1 MRISRRI
8 AAIFLHDL
16 LVTALAW
23 GVAWCA
29 RFNFSIPPR
38 EYWQVALAT
47 LPLVL
52 LVQGALNWR
61 FGLYRGLWRF
71 ASLPDLWNIIRAA
84 LLGALCLTLA
94 LFVWNRLEGVPRSLL
109 ILYPVFLVLFLGGP
123 RLAYR
128 LWKDHSLTLGSLRPG
143 RRVLIVGA
151 GRAGETVVRD
161 MLRDPSFVPVGLL
174 DDRRGLQGAHIHGVP
189 VLGTID
195 RLPEVAEEE
204 QAEMI
209 FIAIPSAGSREMQRI
224 VGLCMQSGLP
234 YRTLPRLEDMG
245 EVSIEALR
253 NVSIED
259 LLGRDR
265 VELDWRV
272 IRAGISGRRV
282 LVSGGGGSI
291 GAELCRQ
298 VARLEP
304 SRLVVVEL
312 SEFALFEIE
321 RELRRDFP
329 DLELVTLLGDVTDE
343 VAMERVF
350 LSHQPQV
357 VFHAA
362 AYKHVPIL
370 EHQEREAVR
379 NNVLGTRV
387 LAGAADR
394 HGCERFV
401 LVSTDKAVNP
411 SSVMGASKRVAE
423 VLCQALNAGSATR
436 FVTVRFGNVLGSAGS
451 VVPLFREQIRNGG
464 PVTVTHPEMTRYFMT
479 IPEAS
484 QLILQAGVMGE
495 GGEIFV
501 LRMGEPVRILDLAEQ
516 MIRLAGKEP
525 GRDIGIVYTGI
536 REGEKLH
543 EELFHGEERPEPTAH
558 GKILRASHRPAQWSQ
573 VAVQLEVMATACR
586 SFDREALRAAL
597 TALVPELG
605 GTTAAGGDNIVDL
618 QRRKQ

>member
-8 AAIFLHDL
+8 ATIFLHDL
-16 LVTALAW
+16 LVTTLAW
-23 GVAWCA
+23 ALAWCA
-29 RFNFSIPPR
+29 RFNFSLPPQ
-38 EYWQVALAT
+38 EYWQTALAT
-47 LPLVL
+47 LPLVA
-52 LVQGALNWR
+52 LVQGILNWR

-84 LLGALCLTLA
+84 LLGALSLTLI
-94 LFVWNRLEGVPRSLL
+94 LFVWNRLEGIPRSLL
-109 ILYPVFLVLFLGGP
+109 ILYPVFLVVGLGGP

-128 LWKDHSLTLGSLRPG
+128 LWKDHSLTLRSLRPG

-161 MLRDPSFVPVGLL
+161 MLRDPSFVPLGLL
-174 DDRRGLQGAHIHGVP
+174 DDREGLRGAHIHGVP
-189 VLGTID
+189 VLGSID

-204 QAEMI
+204 EAEMI
-209 FIAIPSAGSREMQRI
+209 FIAIPSAGSRQMQRI
-224 VGLCMQSGLP
+224 VSLCMETGLP
-234 YRTLPRLEDMG
+234 YRTLPRIGDMT
-245 EVSIEALR
+245 EAPSVEALR

-272 IRAGISGRRV
+272 IRAGIGGRRV

-298 VARLEP
+298 VARLGP
-304 SRLVVVEL
+304 ARLVLLEI

-321 RELRRDFP
+321 RELRREFP
-329 DLELVTLLGDVTDE
+329 ELELVALLGDVTDE
-343 VAMERVF
+343 AVVERLF
-350 LSHQPQV
+350 LSHRPQV

-370 EHQEREAVR
+370 ERQEREAVR
-379 NNVLGTRV
+379 NNVIGTRV
-387 LAGAADR
+387 LAEAADR

-423 VLCQALNAGSATR
+423 MLCQALDAGSSTR
-436 FVTVRFGNVLGSAGS
+436 FITVRFGNVLGSAGS
-451 VVPLFREQIRNGG
+451 VVPLFQEQIRKGG
-464 PVTVTHPEMTRYFMT
+464 PVTVTHPEMTRFFMT

-525 GRDIGIVYTGI
+525 GRDIEIVFTGI

-543 EELFHGEERPEPTAH
+543 EELFHGEERPEPTVH
-558 GKILRASHRPAQWSQ
+558 GKILRATHRPADPGRLS
-573 VAVQLEVMATACR
+573 AVLDELAAACH
-586 SFDREALRAAL
+586 SFDREALREAL
-597 TALVPELG
+597 ATLVPEMAG
-605 GTTAAGGDNIVDL
+605 AAGRRDNIVDL
-618 QRRKQ
+618 KRRNR